1 MHNAFYIKGG
11 WELRY
16 KERYLSWERVNENC
30 NAWLQVWVDER
41 KELDFNAIA
50 RWFKNCMMQEK
61 MQI

>member
-1 MHNAFYIKGG
+1 MHNAFYIKGS

-41 KELDFNAIA
+41 KELDFNV
-50 RWFKNCMMQEK
+50 
-61 MQI
+61 